1 MNKKLLFAA
10 VGAALSA
17 APMVV
22 VHADTTLYGHLHE
35 SFDNID
41 NAQSKNGYTSSNSSR
56 FGIKG
61 NEDLGDGLKAIYQVE
76 SGVFGMTDGNGT
88 NGSTTSGVGLSAQ
101 LRNSYLGF
109 AGSWGAVKVGRYD
122 SPFKELGRALD
133 NFNEEVGDLRNI
145 SSTDAATIY
154 DARIS
159 NMIRYESPEMAGFN
173 VNFLHS
179 SSNGLQGVQGPG
191 AAGGNSV
198 NSLGANWTGGPFKVL
213 FAYQRDGYQ
222 QSGTGA
228 TAVDHQH
235 DGAWRLAAAYT
246 YEGMMVGLAHQDLKD
261 ALGMDLNEKANILV
275 ASYNVSNNLIKFQ
288 YAKADSWSGSA
299 CGKYCAGGSL
309 WALGLDHSLSKSTL
323 VYVNYAEAK
332 DDANSYLHYS
342 VVSAAAGGHGYDDPI
357 YDPNHAGAKS
367 KGISAGMILN
377 F

>member
-41 NAQSKNGYTSSNSSR
+41 NGSSKNGYTSSNSSR

-76 SGVFGMTDGNGT
+76 SGAFGMNDG
-88 NGSTTSGVGLSAQ
+88 SGGFGGP
-101 LRNSYLGF
+101 LRNTYMGF

-145 SSTDAATIY
+145 SSTDTAPIY

-159 NMIRYESPEMAGFN
+159 NMIRYESPDMSGFN

-222 QSGTGA
+222 PSGSGA
-228 TAVDHQH
+228 TAVSHQH
-235 DGAWRLAAAYT
+235 DGAWRLAGAYT

-275 ASYNVSNNLIKFQ
+275 ASYKLDNNLIKFQ
-288 YAKADSWSGSA
+288 YAKAGSWSGSA
-299 CGKYCAGGSL
+299 CGSYCAGGKL

-323 VYVNYAEAK
+323 VYVNYAEAQ

-357 YDPNHAGAKS
+357 IDPKHAGAKS